1 MVKDLHEHPEHLAE
15 YRKNYTNVYPF
26 SDGIFKIVFAEEK
39 DHSLL
44 ISLVNASIRP
54 IMQALSLPL
63 TILTLGIFHLVVNG
77 AALLIA
83 SWLTTNILHM
93 GVYIDGFGAA
103 FFGSIII
110 SIVAAIVGP
119 IVGADD

>member
-1 MVKDLHEHPEHLAE
+1 MSFLVNWLVSAIACAITTFLLPGFVPIGNQFMSIIL
-15 YRKNYTNVYPF
+15 F
-26 SDGIFKIVFAEEK
+26 SLSVA
-39 DHSLL
+39 
-44 ISLVNASIRP
+44 LVNASVKP

-83 SWLTTNILHM
+83 SWLTQNILHM
-93 GVYIDGFGAA
+93 GVYIDGFGSA

-110 SIVAAIVGP
+110 SIVASIVGP